1 MTKLG
6 PEKKSEY
13 SKFGYNEGWTVTP
26 FNNFFFFNEKLLN
39 SSVMMNNVNKVIQ
52 YTY

>member
-13 SKFGYNEGWTVTP
+13 SRFGYNEGWTVIT
-26 FNNFFFFNEKLLN
+26 FFFLNEKLLN
-39 SSVMMNNVNKVIQ
+39 SSVMMNNVKKVIQ

>member
-13 SKFGYNEGWTVTP
+13 SRFGYNEGWTVTP
-26 FNNFFFFNEKLLN
+26 FNNFFFNEKLLN
-39 SSVMMNNVNKVIQ
+39 SSVMMNNVKKVIQ